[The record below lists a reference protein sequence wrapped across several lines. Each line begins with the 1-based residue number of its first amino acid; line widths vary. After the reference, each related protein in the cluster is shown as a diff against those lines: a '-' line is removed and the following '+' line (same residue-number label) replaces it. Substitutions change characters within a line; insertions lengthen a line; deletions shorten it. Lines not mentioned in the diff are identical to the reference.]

1 MSNYSGLNILKS
13 NAKELAKKQGIKLTE
28 ALEAIAID
36 AAFRTTMNFHLWR
49 SDSIRTSVNE
59 GRFW

>member
-36 AAFRTTMNFHLWR
+36 AAFFELP
-49 SDSIRTSVNE
+49 
-59 GRFW
+59 